1 MPTPAAASN
10 SFKACRQ
17 CGHSARC
24 PRRIFCSSCVRS
36 PEVEMAHISRNL
48 SCGSISDQPSPSGLA
63 VLFLMPLFYG
73 HIISKHLLPQLIEAA
88 VVMVPHVS
96 EGLSRLLADLR
107 QGVTVKEVQA
117 QSLTLIVRQG
127 LEHLAKTIT
136 PKNRFCGIIALRGR

>member
-1 MPTPAAASN
+1 MPMPAAASN

-36 PEVEMAHISRNL
+36 PDVEMAHSSRNL

-63 VLFLMPLFYG
+63 ALFLMLFYG
-73 HIISKHLLPQLIEAA
+73 HSIPKHLPPQLIEAT
-88 VVMVPHVS
+88 VVMVTHVS

-117 QSLTLIVRQG
+117 QS
-127 LEHLAKTIT
+127 
-136 PKNRFCGIIALRGR
+136 

>member
-1 MPTPAAASN
+1 MPIPAAASN
-10 SFKACRQ
+10 SFKACRHS
-17 CGHSARC
+17 GHSTTCLCRV
-24 PRRIFCSSCVRS
+24 FCSSSVRS
-36 PEVEMAHISRNL
+36 PEVEMAHSSRYL

-63 VLFLMPLFYG
+63 VLFLMPVFYG
-73 HIISKHLLPQLIEAA
+73 HIIPKHLLPQLIEAA

-96 EGLSRLLADLR
+96 EGLTRLLAELR

-136 PKNRFCGIIALRGR
+136 PKNRF